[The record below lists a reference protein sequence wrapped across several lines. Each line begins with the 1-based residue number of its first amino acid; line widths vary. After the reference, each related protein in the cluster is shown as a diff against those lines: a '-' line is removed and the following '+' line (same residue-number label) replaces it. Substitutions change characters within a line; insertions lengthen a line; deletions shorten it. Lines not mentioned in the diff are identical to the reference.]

1 MKSKTITISDHACNI
16 LKRRR
21 HQNET
26 FDDAIV
32 RMEHQLSRKKAK
44 ADIMTF
50 AGTLSERS
58 AAEITRTIK
67 ELRTKVDR
75 DFFEQTNNHD
85 RRYQI

>member
-1 MKSKTITISDHACNI
+1 MKSKTITISDHAYNI

-32 RMEHQLSRKKAK
+32 RMEHQLSRKKASVE
-44 ADIMTF
+44 IMNF
-50 AGTLSERS
+50 AGVLSERS
-58 AAEITRTIK
+58 AVEITHAIE

-75 DFFEQTNNHD
+75 EFIEQTKK
-85 RRYQI
+85 RSA

>member
-1 MKSKTITISDHACNI
+1 MKSRTITISDHAYNI

-32 RMEHQLSRKKAK
+32 RMEHQLTRKKAK
-44 ADIMTF
+44 ANIMTF
-50 AGTLSERS
+50 AGILSAGS
-58 AAEITRTIK
+58 AAEITRTIE

-75 DFFEQTNNHD
+75 DFFEQTKK
-85 RRYQI
+85 RSA